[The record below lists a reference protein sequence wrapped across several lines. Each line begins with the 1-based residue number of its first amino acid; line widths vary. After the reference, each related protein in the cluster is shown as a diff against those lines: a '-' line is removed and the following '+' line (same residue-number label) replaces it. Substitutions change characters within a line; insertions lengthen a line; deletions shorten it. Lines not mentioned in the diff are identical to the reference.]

1 MDYGEVIELVD
12 DNTGAS
18 GDITV
23 DVDTDDIENKN
34 IIAMR
39 IKAKDL
45 TMYGDTKLN
54 LGEKD
59 TKDHKYSIEVDL
71 ENGSTVEYSPS
82 NWPYESIEFTPMK
95 SDVIEIDQNTGTI
108 HSLE

>member
-34 IIAMR
+34 IIAIR

-45 TMYGDTKLN
+45 TMYGNTKLSI
-54 LGEKD
+54 GDKD
-59 TKDHKYSIEVDL
+59 IKDHKYSI
-71 ENGSTVEYSPS
+71 
-82 NWPYESIEFTPMK
+82 
-95 SDVIEIDQNTGTI
+95 
-108 HSLE
+108 